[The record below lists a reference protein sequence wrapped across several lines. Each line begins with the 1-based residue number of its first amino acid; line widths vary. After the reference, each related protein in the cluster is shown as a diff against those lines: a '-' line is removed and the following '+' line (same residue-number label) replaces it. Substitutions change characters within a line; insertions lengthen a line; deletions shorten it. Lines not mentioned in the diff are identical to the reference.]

1 MKPAESVVPLLSY
14 DPMELEI
21 GFGLI
26 PLVDVSQGGDLLE
39 RITMIRRHAARE
51 LGIVVPPIRVR
62 DNLQLK
68 PSTYVVKIY
77 GLEVDARRGDGLAAA
92 RDEPRHRDQR
102 DRRHPHDRARVRPAG
117 AVDRGERARR
127 RRDGGLHRHRPDVGD
142 RDAPDRDH
150 QDARAGSARPPRDL
164 ARCSTT

>member
-1 MKPAESVVPLLSY
+1 MPLLSY

-62 DNLQLK
+62 DNLQLQA
-68 PSTYVVKIY
+68 
-77 GLEVDARRGDGLAAA
+77 VDA
-92 RDEPRHRDQR
+92 
-102 DRRHPHDRARVRPAG
+102 
-117 AVDRGERARR
+117 
-127 RRDGGLHRHRPDVGD
+127 
-142 RDAPDRDH
+142 
-150 QDARAGSARPPRDL
+150 
-164 ARCSTT
+164 TW

>member
-1 MKPAESVVPLLSY
+1 MRRCSSSITSARAIARRSRVRGNWRRRRTAAAGSGAQQAIKPAESVVPLLSY

-26 PLVDVSQGGDLLE
+26 PLVDTTQGGDLLE
-39 RITMIRRHAARE
+39 RITMIRRHAARD

-77 GLEVDARRGDGLAAA
+77 GLEVDAR
-92 RDEPRHRDQR
+92 PR
-102 DRRHPHDRARVRPAG
+102 
-117 AVDRGERARR
+117 
-127 RRDGGLHRHRPDVGD
+127 
-142 RDAPDRDH
+142 
-150 QDARAGSARPPRDL
+150 SW
-164 ARCSTT
+164 